1 MREHDITAFEDSD
14 DSKGTKGKRKQRQ
27 TQRQIV
33 FSEFLR
39 MPQTM
44 KQVSVRT
51 GIMRE
56 NICRIVASLRE
67 ADAIASFSVGTCP
80 ITKHPKVNRWT
91 TDPDKF
97 PKSNQLTLPLK

>member
-1 MREHDITAFEDSD
+1 MSKHDSTAFEDSD
-14 DSKGTKGKRKQRQ
+14 DSKGNKPR
-27 TQRQIV
+27 TQKQIV
-33 FSEFLR
+33 FAEFLR
-39 MPQTM
+39 TPQTM

-56 NICRIVASLRE
+56 NICRIVKSLRE

-97 PKSNQLTLPLK
+97 PQSPQLQLPFK

>member
-1 MREHDITAFEDSD
+1 MRKHDSTAFVNEHP
-14 DSKGTKGKRKQRQ
+14 KGNKERR
-27 TQRQIV
+27 TQKQIV
-33 FSEFLR
+33 FAEFLR
-39 MPQTM
+39 TPQTM

-91 TDPDKF
+91 TDPEKITQS
-97 PKSNQLTLPLK
+97 PQLKLSLQ